1 MYLFVVLNAGAE
13 SKVNQLGTEPLIQNY
28 ILKFDVSVGNVLL
41 VEVLECFSYFPKNLL
56 AAFL

>member
-1 MYLFVVLNAGAE
+1 MLNAGAE
-13 SKVNQLGTEPLIQNY
+13 SKVNQLGAEPLIQNY